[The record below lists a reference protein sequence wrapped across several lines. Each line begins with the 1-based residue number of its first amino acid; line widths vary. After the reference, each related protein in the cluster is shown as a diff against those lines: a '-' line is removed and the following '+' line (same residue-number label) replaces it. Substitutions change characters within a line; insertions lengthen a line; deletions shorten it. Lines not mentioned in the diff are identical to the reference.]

1 MEILAKYG
9 IQQTFYFPM
18 VVAGGTNL
26 AVAADWTP
34 VTADADYSIDG
45 GTWTQCTNTVAIA
58 VSGAAMWKLTLTA
71 AEMSGTRIAVAIVDA
86 ATKAVEDQSLII
98 HTGLGPQLEA
108 TLGIVIGEV
117 ETAQTAASTTTMEAH
132 FLAPTTTIEQTDDH
146 YNGRLILWTTGVLTG
161 QMTDITDYTYTNS
174 NADFTFTAVTD
185 TPGDADRFVIL

>member
-1 MEILAKYG
+1 MEIN
-9 IQQTFYFPM
+9 IIRNQQQTIYFPM
-18 VVAGGTNL
+18 IKAGETNF

-34 VTADADYSIDG
+34 AATDCDMSIDG
-45 GTWTQCTNTVAIA
+45 GTWTQATNTIAIA
-58 VSGAAMWKLTLTA
+58 VSGAALWKLTLTA
-71 AEMSGTRIAVAIVDA
+71 AETQGTRIAIAVVDS
-86 ATKAVEDQSLII
+86 ATKAVEDQAII
-98 HTGLGPQLEA
+98 CNTLMGAQLEA
-108 TLGIVIGEV
+108 NRGIVIGEV

-185 TPGDADRFVIL
+185 TPGDGDRFVIL